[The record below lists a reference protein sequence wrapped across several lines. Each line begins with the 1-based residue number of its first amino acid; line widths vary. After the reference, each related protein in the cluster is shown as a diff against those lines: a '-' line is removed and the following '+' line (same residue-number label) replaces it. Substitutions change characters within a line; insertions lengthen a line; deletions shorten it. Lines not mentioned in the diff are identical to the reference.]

1 MAESVYC
8 DIVSAEEKIFSG
20 KVSMIVATATQGQI
34 GILPGHAPMLTGI
47 EAGPIKVTTENGEES
62 YFASGGY
69 LEVQPNRV
77 TVLADTALRAKD
89 MDEAAAEEARKE
101 AARALANKESDLDYT
116 RAAAQLAEATA
127 QIRMIQNLRKKVR

>member
-34 GILPGHAPMLTGI
+34 GILPGHTPMLTGI
-47 EAGPIKVTTENGEES
+47 EPGPVKVTTENGEES

-69 LEVQPNRV
+69 LEVQPNHV
-77 TVLADTALRAKD
+77 TILADTALRAKD

-101 AARALANKESDLDYT
+101 AERALANKESELDYT